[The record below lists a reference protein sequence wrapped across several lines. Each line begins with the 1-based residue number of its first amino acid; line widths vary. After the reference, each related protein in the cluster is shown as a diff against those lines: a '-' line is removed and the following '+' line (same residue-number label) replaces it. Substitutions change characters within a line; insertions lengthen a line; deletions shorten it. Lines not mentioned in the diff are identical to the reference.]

1 MKQKRTADG
10 KFGERLRSLRTE
22 RCLTME
28 QLCEQFNRQFD
39 AKLNRC
45 TISRYE
51 HGVQEP
57 MLNTVELLAK
67 FFGVSP
73 VYLMGQSESR
83 YSASNI
89 QNSAVAQ
96 GNSAGTLIVRNGV
109 SLERELSETEVELL
123 RILGVLDVKNRT
135 ALMSFAYELE
145 ERQLKG

>member
-83 YSASNI
+83 YSVEHPEQRSRAGEQRGHFDRPERRLSGARTFRDGGRTSPHPR
-89 QNSAVAQ
+89 SARRQKSDGSDV
-96 GNSAGTLIVRNGV
+96 VRV
-109 SLERELSETEVELL
+109 
-123 RILGVLDVKNRT
+123 
-135 ALMSFAYELE
+135 
-145 ERQLKG
+145 